1 MADQLQLRGGTTAQT
16 ATFTGALREVT
27 VDTDKDT
34 VVVHDNATV
43 GGKPLLREDLS
54 NLPAGTI
61 DNADINASAAIAGTK
76 ISPDFGSQTVTT
88 TGVISSALGAAATPS
103 ITFTGDLNTGI
114 YSPAADQVAV
124 ATNGVER
131 VEFGTGEVVFN
142 DDGANYDFRI
152 EGDTNA
158 NLFFVDASAEAVGI
172 GTSASSAK
180 LSVSLGGVAGT
191 IAQLTDGIQQS
202 LNIASDAGS
211 GSAGVVS
218 YDTANGASQAFKIGT
233 FEKVRIDG
241 SGRLL
246 VGTGTSAGVDAILQ
260 TRSDSFSAL
269 NQENFYSGANS
280 SPPNLIF
287 AKSRGSAAAP
297 AVVNADDYLGIIR
310 FRGHDGTD
318 YYTSAAEIYAQV
330 DGTPGANDMPG
341 CLVFLTNPGS
351 PATGPTER
359 MRIDSS
365 GRVGIGSTP
374 DASFRLTINGSSAG
388 VAPGILFTDSAA
400 SPRNFAFY
408 INGNKN
414 LVMRDQTAASDRLT
428 IDSSGRLLVGT
439 STARTN
445 IFNTVAAKL
454 FQVESNTGTAGASLI
469 RSSADGG
476 SAELVFGKSRSASVG
491 GNTIVQSGDAV
502 GSISFQGNDG
512 SEFVVAASIT
522 AEADGAPGA
531 NDMPGRIVLATTA
544 AGASSPTERM
554 RINSEG
560 RVFINGTTEYALT
573 TVSFPGS
580 TAFGLALQN
589 SDAGAASQISLRF
602 MRNVSDVGSI
612 TTTNTATAYNTSS
625 DYRLKENVT
634 AVTDGITRLQQLKP
648 SRFNFIAD
656 PGQTVDGFIAHE
668 AQDVVP
674 EAVTGAKDAV
684 DADGNPVYQGID
696 QSKLVPLLTA
706 ALQEAIGEIESLKA
720 RLTAA
725 GI

>member
-131 VEFGTGEVVFN
+131 VEFGTSEVVFN
-142 DDGANYDFRI
+142 DGGANYDFRI

-158 NLFFVDASAEAVGI
+158 NLFLVDASAEAVGI
-172 GTSASSAK
+172 GTSAPSAK

-233 FEKVRIDG
+233 AEKARIDS

-246 VGTGTSAGVDAILQ
+246 VGTATSAGVDAILQ

-297 AVVNADDYLGIIR
+297 ALVNADDYLGIIR

-318 YYTSAAEIYAQV
+318 YYTSAAEIHVQV
-330 DGTPGANDMPG
+330 DGTPNANDMPG
-341 CLVFLTNPGS
+341 CLIFLTNPGS
-351 PATGPTER
+351 PATSPAER

-365 GRVGIGSTP
+365 GRVGIGTTTPTNTDKLEIQTSST
-374 DASFRLTINGSSAG
+374 S
-388 VAPGILFTDSAA
+388 APGLWVQTSGTTSAYPIADFRTGSNLPALLIRGDGASVFSGKVLVGTASGGSVARLQVQGSTLFNDAFADLCYNGSAA
-400 SPRNFAFY
+400 SGIAADTNLGVFRFTDQASNSNIFAQ
-408 INGNKN
+408 ISCAT
-414 LVMRDQTAASDRLT
+414 DAIA
-428 IDSSGRLLVGT
+428 SSGDYPGR
-439 STARTN
+439 
-445 IFNTVAAKL
+445 
-454 FQVESNTGTAGASLI
+454 
-469 RSSADGG
+469 
-476 SAELVFGKSRSASVG
+476 LVF
-491 GNTIVQSGDAV
+491 
-502 GSISFQGNDG
+502 
-512 SEFVVAASIT
+512 
-522 AEADGAPGA
+522 
-531 NDMPGRIVLATTA
+531 ATTA
-544 AGASSPTERM
+544 DGASSPTERM